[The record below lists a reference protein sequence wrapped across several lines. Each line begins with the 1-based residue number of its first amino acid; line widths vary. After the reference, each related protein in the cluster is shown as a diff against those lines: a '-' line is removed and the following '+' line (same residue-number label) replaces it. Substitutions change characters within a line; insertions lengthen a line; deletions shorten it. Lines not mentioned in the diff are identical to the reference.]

1 MEKRERLKFLNQL
14 PNGLICIE
22 DVAILLSSAVS
33 TCRKYKYLSI
43 IEPVHFDKQRHLYD
57 LGEIRDVK
65 ENLAKLRI
73 DHNLSQIGAL
83 FKQRRQKR
91 RENYPKGY
99 SWPVIPKEEKLQ
111 EIKPGYT
118 EAR

>member
-1 MEKRERLKFLNQL
+1 MEKQERLKFLTQL
-14 PNGLICIE
+14 TNGLICLE

-33 TCRKYKYLSI
+33 NCRKYKYLGI

-65 ENLAKLRI
+65 ENLGKLRL
-73 DHNLSQIGAL
+73 DHNLSQLGPI

-91 RENYPKGY
+91 RENYPAGY
-99 SWPVIPKEEKLQ
+99 PWPVISKEEKL
-111 EIKPGYT
+111 
-118 EAR
+118 

>member
-1 MEKRERLKFLNQL
+1 MQKEERLKSLSQL
-14 PNGLICIE
+14 TNGLICLE

-33 TCRKYKYLSI
+33 NCRKYKYLGI

-57 LGEIRDVK
+57 LGEITDVK
-65 ENLAKLRI
+65 QNLAKLRL

-91 RENYPKGY
+91 RENYPEGY
-99 SWPVIPKEEKLQ
+99 PWPVIPKEEKS
-111 EIKPGYT
+111 
-118 EAR
+118 